1 MLAVQAKALF
11 RSPRRA
17 LTSERTFLTL
27 GLVIFFVA
35 GYFGVGLTTDPS
47 RARELATPLDHDIPF
62 IPESV
67 WIYLWMLSAAF
78 LPLFVV
84 RCPVLFARTL
94 QAYALAIGVSLVVF
108 IAFPVT
114 AAPLRVDPQELDRSI
129 PAEWAVAVLYAIDPP
144 TNMFPS
150 LHLSISALAAF
161 SIWKAAKRWGVAAL
175 LGVALAAVS
184 ICTVKQHYVVDGLG
198 GVGLTAA
205 LYSLLLRGYRPPA
218 GTKPAYSWRGPVAY
232 LALLALLYLAVFAFH
247 GWDT

>member
-1 MLAVQAKALF
+1 MGE
-11 RSPRRA
+11 RGRA
-17 LTSERTFLTL
+17 LIKKTLLSL
-27 GLVIFFVA
+27 GLAIAFGG
-35 GYFGVGLTTDPS
+35 GYFGIGLNTAAS
-47 RARELATPLDHDIPF
+47 RAHQLATPLDQAIPF
-62 IPESV
+62 VPESV

-94 QAYALAIGVSLVVF
+94 QAYALAIGVSFLVF

-114 AAPLRVDPQELDRSI
+114 AAPLRVDPQELDRSR
-129 PAEWAVAVLYAIDPP
+129 PAEWAVSVLYAIDPP

-198 GVGLTAA
+198 GVVLAAGLYAW
-205 LYSLLLRGYRPPA
+205 LLRGYRPAPGTEPA
-218 GTKPAYSWRGPVAY
+218 CSWRGPMGY
-232 LALLALLYLAVFAFH
+232 LALLALLYLAVYTLYSP
-247 GWDT
+247 GP